1 MNQFCPF
8 LPSIWEDDLVI
19 ETVNMLFS
27 KRMIV
32 LIRPILQDIDIRY
45 KMSIVRLV
53 INIDG
58 VAYVE
63 FLYTFFSSVGFRRVP
78 CALLYGGLTRLHGV
92 MSNTLNELLGVA
104 NPHESNSTSDNNS
117 SNNSN
122 NNNNNNNNRSQAQM
136 WVHFNSSW

>member
-1 MNQFCPF
+1 
-8 LPSIWEDDLVI
+8 
-19 ETVNMLFS
+19 MLFS

-63 FLYTFFSSVGFRRVP
+63 FFFYTFFPSVGFRRVS

-92 MSNTLNELLGVA
+92 MSNTLSELLCVA

-122 NNNNNNNNRSQAQM
+122 NNNNNRSQAQM
-136 WVHFNSSW
+136 